1 MGIDWE
7 EAATAMRRL
16 AWYVRHADLPYTI
29 ADVRPVTDA
38 IVDRHP
44 GPDHAQRSGRGPTE
58 GPATDRPRRR
68 IRLMDHR
75 PRRMTPGRLGGAPRH
90 ACSSSRPRAAAA
102 PAPAPSTG
110 GGTSAA
116 PGAQHGRGRQRAGR
130 DEARLDPQQGHDRRR
145 DQGRDPE
152 GGRGSSSATG
162 RTPRQRGLV
171 DQFQKYV
178 KATYGVDIKLTYD
191 GSQAPSEYLT
201 KLAAA
206 SKGGNPAPYDV
217 MAVEENYW
225 ADADRPRASSDNF
238 LPSDLIPNQKLV
250 LDQFQHV
257 PTSIAF
263 QSTAF
268 PGVVYNKAK
277 APFLKSLKDL
287 AEPARSRASSPCRRP
302 VTSRPAG
309 SSSASPSELGKDYKD
324 PNQMKEVVDWAMTN
338 IGPNVTQVHQR
349 PADDPAAARDG
360 RDRRV
365 RVLERHG
372 AARVPQRQ
380 QGRRAARAGDDLP
393 GQRLPLDP
401 EERPAPRAR
410 PDLHQLAA
418 RPDVQFPNA
427 WPINHGQWSELSE
440 GFLGPDYVSLVPDWF
455 KADYDTYY
463 PTLDQIKTNFKTID
477 WTAYNASAKV
487 WQDYYASK
495 IGQ

>member
-1 MGIDWE
+1 
-7 EAATAMRRL
+7 
-16 AWYVRHADLPYTI
+16 
-29 ADVRPVTDA
+29 
-38 IVDRHP
+38 
-44 GPDHAQRSGRGPTE
+44 
-58 GPATDRPRRR
+58 
-68 IRLMDHR
+68 MDHR
-75 PRRMTPGRLGGAPRH
+75 PRRMMPSRLGGLLVTVLIVAA
-90 ACSSSRPRAAAA
+90 ACSGSAST
-102 PAPAPSTG
+102 APSTG

-116 PGAQHGRGRQRAGR
+116 PGGSTSAAASAPAGTKHVSILNKDMTD
-130 DEARLDPQQGHDRRR
+130 DEIKAEIQK
-145 DQGRDPE
+145 E
-152 GGRGSSSATG
+152 GAVVVGNWTYSANAV
-162 RTPRQRGLV
+162 LV

-178 KATYGVDIKLTYD
+178 KATYGVDVQLTYD

-225 ADADRPRASSDNF
+225 ADGTAQGLPDNF

-287 AEPARSRASSPCRRP
+287 ANPALKGKL
-302 VTSRPAG
+302 TLPAPG
-309 SSSASPSELGKDYKD
+309 DITAGGFFLGLASELGKDYKD
-324 PNQMKEVVDWAMTN
+324 PDQMKEVVDWAMTN
-338 IGPNVTQVHQR
+338 IGPNVTKYTSDQPTIQQLLETGAIDAFAFWNATAR
-349 PADDPAAARDG
+349 LEFLNGNKDAALLLPATIYPANGYLWIPKNAPHPVLAQIFINWRIDPS
-360 RDRRV
+360 
-365 RVLERHG
+365 
-372 AARVPQRQ
+372 
-380 QGRRAARAGDDLP
+380 
-393 GQRLPLDP
+393 
-401 EERPAPRAR
+401 
-410 PDLHQLAA
+410 
-418 RPDVQFPNA
+418 VQFPND

-440 GFLGPDYVSLVPDWF
+440 GFLGPDYVNLVPDWF
-455 KADYDTYY
+455 KADYGTFY
-463 PTLDQIKTNFKTID
+463 PTLDQIKTNFKSID